1 MKRTTIA
8 LSAAAA
14 LLMGGC
20 GNSTKEAKVVT
31 EAPVVKH
38 AETAPVSTPTPETA
52 TPKVP
57 RKKAPTGKAV
67 PRAKA
72 SEAQAPATPTAAA
85 VAPAPKAAPV
95 PVLSKFY
102 EIFSDGAQIAPKGGK
117 PLLLV
122 FGQPADPY
130 TQKLQTD
137 VTENGDLA
145 KAITDTMTPVYINAA
160 AEKRHKFLHNGDLMD
175 VDTKTLVSI
184 YHLDA
189 TPTLIFMDDKSQS
202 IFMVPG
208 YMPPKQF
215 EVTLQFVKEGA
226 WKGKDRKNGDVYKAL
241 KLYYEAHGIQ
251 IGKAKK

>member
-20 GNSTKEAKVVT
+20 GNSTKEAKVIT
-31 EAPVVKH
+31 EAPAAKH
-38 AETAPVSTPTPETA
+38 AEAVPAPTPAPVAAPS
-52 TPKVP
+52 KV
-57 RKKAPTGKAV
+57 PTGKAV

-72 SEAQAPATPTAAA
+72 PEAQTPASAAA
-85 VAPAPKAAPV
+85 AKAPKAAPL

-102 EIFSDGAQIAPKGGK
+102 EIFGDGAQIAPKNGK

-130 TQKLQTD
+130 TQKLQAD
-137 VTENGDLA
+137 VTENSDLA

-226 WKGKDRKNGDVYKAL
+226 WKGKDRKNGDVYTAL
-241 KLYYEAHGIQ
+241 KSYYEAHGVQ
-251 IGKAKK
+251 VGKAKK

>member
-14 LLMGGC
+14 LLMVGC
-20 GNSTKEAKVVT
+20 GNSTKEAKVITDTKVAAVPVAA
-31 EAPVVKH
+31 APVEKK
-38 AETAPVSTPTPETA
+38 AEA
-52 TPKVP
+52 TPSAAPKTAAS
-57 RKKAPTGKAV
+57 KKPAAQATAQMQAPKK
-67 PRAKA
+67 P
-72 SEAQAPATPTAAA
+72 APATAK
-85 VAPAPKAAPV
+85 APKAAPI

-102 EIFSDGAQIAPKGGK
+102 TVFSDGAQIAPKDGK

-137 VTENGDLA
+137 VTENSGLA

-160 AEKRHKFLHNGDLMD
+160 AEKRHKFLHNGEMMD

-226 WKGKDRKNGDVYKAL
+226 WKGKDRKNGDVYQAL
-241 KLYYEAHGIQ
+241 KSYYEAHGIQ
-251 IGKAKK
+251 VGKAQK

>member
-8 LSAAAA
+8 LSAAVA
-14 LLMGGC
+14 LLIVGC
-20 GNSTKEAKVVT
+20 GNSTKEAKVITETKAVATPAIRASVAKKTEVAPPVT
-31 EAPVVKH
+31 SKTAAPEKPVVQ
-38 AETAPVSTPTPETA
+38 
-52 TPKVP
+52 TPKTPVP
-57 RKKAPTGKAV
+57 V
-67 PRAKA
+67 AK
-72 SEAQAPATPTAAA
+72 
-85 VAPAPKAAPV
+85 APKAAPI

-102 EIFSDGAQIAPKGGK
+102 EIFSDGAQIAPKDGK

-137 VTENGDLA
+137 VTEDSELA

-160 AEKRHKFLHNGDLMD
+160 AEKRHKFLHNGEMMD

-215 EVTLQFVKEGA
+215 EVTLQFVKEGV
-226 WKGKDRKNGDVYKAL
+226 WKGKDRKNGEVYQAL
-241 KLYYEAHGIQ
+241 KSYYEAHGIQ
-251 IGKAKK
+251 VGKGKK